1 MALHTLL
8 FLGLRQIGKRLA
20 STSVRQKRLNGSEK
34 EAVSELNNG
43 VTHLAGSHHIGHAI
57 NAAKNVDA
65 PAPFPI
71 LDPQLG
77 VQLTFGDAEIWNTV
91 LGMLFDSLPDYSA
104 KLTAARHN
112 MEDLRQTAHKLV
124 SASCYTGTP
133 AMKHAAQ
140 QVERFA
146 KAGKTDAATEAL
158 DTLLQQIERLLALRD
173 NGELHTKK
181 ELVY

>member
-8 FLGLRQIGKRLA
+8 FLGLRQIGKRLS
-20 STSVRQKRLNGSEK
+20 STSVHQKGLNGSEK
-34 EAVSELNNG
+34 EGVSELNNG
-43 VTHLAGSHHIGHAI
+43 VTYLAGSHHIGHAI
-57 NAAKNVDA
+57 NVDA

-71 LDPQLG
+71 FDAQLG

-133 AMKHAAQ
+133 AMKYAAQ
-140 QVERFA
+140 QVERLA

-158 DTLLQQIERLLALRD
+158 DMLLQQIERLLALRD
-173 NGELHTKK
+173 NGELHTKT